1 MVKKY
6 RFKYLEKEIAQ
17 INNILTKHGVTL
29 SFDEIKNYTDAL
41 EEIAPV
47 IHKSYERYEKFLESK
62 KGA

>member
-1 MVKKY
+1 MKKY
-6 RFKYLEKEIAQ
+6 RFKYTSQEIAI
-17 INNILTKHGVTL
+17 INNILQKNNVTF
-29 SFDEIKNYTDAL
+29 SFEELQLYYKAL